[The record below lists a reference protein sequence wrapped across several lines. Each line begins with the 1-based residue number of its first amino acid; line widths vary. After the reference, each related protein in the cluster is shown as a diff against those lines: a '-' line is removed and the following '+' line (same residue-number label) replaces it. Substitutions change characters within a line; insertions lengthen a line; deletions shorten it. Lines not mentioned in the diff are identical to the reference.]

1 MKDLVIM
8 HVQAMDLLGVTP
20 EEKVEIEQRYSDA
33 LLEHMKGNI
42 LEVERCQTN
51 AMKCLQKIQAYP
63 SGNAAIDAI
72 IARWE
77 RANMAGIEA
86 AFKNMRNTGG
96 AHFLVE
102 FWSK

>member
-1 MKDLVIM
+1 MKELVIM
-8 HVQAMDLLGVTP
+8 HVQAVDLLGVTP
-20 EEKVEIEQRYSDA
+20 EEQAQIEQRYSDA
-33 LLEHMKGNI
+33 ILDHMNGNI
-42 LEVERCQTN
+42 LEIERCLGN
-51 AMKCLQKIQAYP
+51 AMRCLQKIQAYP

-77 RANMAGIEA
+77 RANLAGIEA
-86 AFKNMRNTGG
+86 AFKGMRNTGG